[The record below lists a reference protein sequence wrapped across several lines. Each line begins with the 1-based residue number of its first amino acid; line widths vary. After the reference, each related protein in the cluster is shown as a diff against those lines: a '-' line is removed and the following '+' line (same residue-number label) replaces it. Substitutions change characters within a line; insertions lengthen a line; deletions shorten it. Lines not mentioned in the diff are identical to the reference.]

1 MPSLYRPIVIGFG
14 RFNPPTTGHA
24 QHIEFIRKQAE
35 RLHADHRIYASV
47 SQDPR
52 KNPLPFSEK
61 VRFLEQLFPHA
72 KFSTN
77 AGVRTPF
84 AAFSECAAAGYTDL
98 FVVVSGERVPEF
110 QRFAKYFAKPGT
122 PGYREGSSIP
132 MSYTVVDSGRSMNT
146 EHRVSGTQQRRF
158 ASDGNYAAFR
168 QHVPTTNDQIAKN
181 LYRSVRVH
189 MGLHEMFNVIS
200 GQFAINLFEA
210 HDTYA
215 VMAIEHDRVVWQ
227 MWDVEKSEI
236 TLAAKTAREKHPHA
250 TVSVENKSGK
260 IVKVFKPGESIH
272 EAVVTEAAI
281 PSRDGAK
288 LLVRHLNIARWPAAS
303 TAHRFNTA
311 VTQQYGAAVLK
322 VIEKHTN
329 AVWPFLHGGL
339 RKEPPVAAQLRRQLG
354 VSDADFA
361 KEIKNSG
368 KGFDLRMYEDHIKV
382 GDYVHAGFAVKGGAG
397 FSGRVDKIE
406 GNRVYVNVSKDKSVR
421 MKDDPKW
428 GDRIIIA
435 PTKNVTVQEAIH
447 ATFGQKMTA
456 ASIVYKAITGEH
468 RIPSH
473 LESPEAL
480 VNAAIL
486 VFADPNKRLTPEGWK
501 IAGQM
506 LQKMDELGVKWNK
519 ASLRPLTL
527 RALGLTSIHEERMP
541 LKGHPWHRKSDEE
554 LRYIIRDAGKAAEA
568 MRGHNRTAEDKYR
581 DQVNDAS
588 SILYYRRNGGKRI
601 EEAEVSTPKEPTE
614 TDRLRTKQQ
623 QELITLKQRQ
633 ANDMMAAKLRDV
645 QQKSREQLQKINAPK
660 PAAKPAS

>member
-1 MPSLYRPIVIGFG
+1 MPSLYRPIIIGFG

-168 QHVPTTNDQIAKN
+168 QHVPTTSDQIAKN

-227 MWDVEKSEI
+227 MWDVEKSVI

-260 IVKVFKPGESIH
+260 IVKVFKPGEAIH
-272 EAVVTEAAI
+272 EANSPNVRCAECGDILTPKERQKA
-281 PSRDGAK
+281 SGTCDMCDLEHRDK
-288 LLVRHLNIARWPAAS
+288 MD
-303 TAHRFNTA
+303 
-311 VTQQYGAAVLK
+311 
-322 VIEKHTN
+322 
-329 AVWPFLHGGL
+329 
-339 RKEPPVAAQLRRQLG
+339 RK
-354 VSDADFA
+354 
-361 KEIKNSG
+361 
-368 KGFDLRMYEDHIKV
+368 RMYEDHIKV

-435 PTKNVTVQEAIH
+435 PMKNVTVQEAIH

-614 TDRLRTKQQ
+614 ADRLRTKQQ

-645 QQKSREQLQKINAPK
+645 QQKTREQQQKLNAPK